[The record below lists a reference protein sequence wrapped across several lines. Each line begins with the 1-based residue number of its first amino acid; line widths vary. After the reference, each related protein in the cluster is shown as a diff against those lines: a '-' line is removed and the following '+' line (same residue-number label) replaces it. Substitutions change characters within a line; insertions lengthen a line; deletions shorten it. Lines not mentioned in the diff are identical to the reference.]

1 MSDGLE
7 IENLRHELAYMTGK
21 IDDTMREI
29 SMIRHPM
36 MSDDRVNAAVDELGA
51 IVAATEVATGEI
63 LDVAEK
69 LEETV
74 PGAAT
79 SELTTRLFEA
89 CNFQDITGQRINKV
103 MTLLRDIDGRLH
115 SMIATLGEERLE
127 QIPHEQVS
135 GEAALLNGPAV
146 TGALAQNS
154 IDELFN

>member
-1 MSDGLE
+1 MDRAYE
-7 IENLRHELAYMTGK
+7 IEELRAELASLTGR

-29 SMIRHPM
+29 STIRHPM
-36 MSDDRVNAAVDELGA
+36 MEDDRVNCAVDELGA

-69 LEETV
+69 LDEAV
-74 PGAAT
+74 PGPAT

-103 MTLLRDIDGRLH
+103 MTLLRDIDLRLH
-115 SMIATLGEERLE
+115 AMINALGEDRFEH
-127 QIPHEQVS
+127 IPHARAT
-135 GEAALLNGPAV
+135 GDAALLNGPAV

-154 IDELFN
+154 IDALFS